1 MSQETRKIIFIRVL
15 GLKIIFIRVP
25 GIPGTDP
32 TDPGI
37 SGFRTEF
44 VKKTGSMFNGPEPV

>member
-44 VKKTGSMFNGPEPV
+44 VKKTGSMFNGPELV